1 MATSRVEPETG
12 IGVVVG
18 CVALALLG
26 AYMWVLFAQTF
37 ASAMG
42 TSCGEGCTTQADPG
56 VDLGIY
62 SASRSPRPSSPP
74 RSWSW
79 HSFVATPD
87 EASDVGTY
95 VRAGPATLL
104 DEVAPA
110 AISVHQ
116 SSSSRV
122 R

>member
-1 MATSRVEPETG
+1 MATQRVETETESG
-12 IGVVVG
+12 IGVVVW

-62 SASRSPRPSSPP
+62 LGLAVASTVFSAALLV
-74 RSWSW
+74 
-79 HSFVATPD
+79 VA
-87 EASDVGTY
+87 
-95 VRAGPATLL
+95 LL
-104 DEVAPA
+104 RRNP
-110 AISVHQ
+110 
-116 SSSSRV
+116 
-122 R
+122 